1 MHSNSSIDQ
10 LSLNMA
16 TFYEPEKNHQ
26 ATLRT
31 PFSQIY

>member
-1 MHSNSSIDQ
+1 MHSNYNINQ

-26 ATLRT
+26 ALHT
-31 PFSQIY
+31 PFSRIY